1 MKMRYRNVFICLLF
15 NTLVSLVK
23 TAIYM
28 IWILDV
34 VNVNVTGI
42 PWLNWLAPIL
52 NDNNGLNGLFWFLV
66 LLLMPN
72 AKLTVED

>member
-1 MKMRYRNVFICLLF
+1 MKYRNEFICLLF

-23 TAIYM
+23 MAIYM

-34 VNVNVTGI
+34 VNVNVNSI
-42 PWLNWLAPIL
+42 PWLNWLAPML

-66 LLLMPN
+66 LLFMPS
-72 AKLTVED
+72 AKLTVDED

>member
-1 MKMRYRNVFICLLF
+1 MRYRNVFICLLF
-15 NTLVSLVK
+15 NTLISLVK
-23 TAIYM
+23 TAIYI

-34 VNVNVTGI
+34 INANVTGI
-42 PWLNWLAPIL
+42 PWLNWLTPML

>member
-1 MKMRYRNVFICLLF
+1 MKYRNVFICLLF

-23 TAIYM
+23 TAIYI

-34 VNVNVTGI
+34 INANVTGI
-42 PWLNWLAPIL
+42 PWLSWLAPML

-66 LLLMPN
+66 LVLMPN